1 MFLLLGVLL
10 AASCVELRAQATAAS
25 APAAAA
31 ALPSYPDNAGGL
43 EKLVK
48 DIFRAA
54 KDGDATQYG
63 ALVSSLAQPVPEEWY
78 RETFGEDGGP
88 MFQEY
93 QQGRLRIAGDLSEFF
108 RKMREEKAT
117 SVVARKHEASC
128 DDDAGELIYPVMVM
142 RQKAVPLYE
151 LRFLRGERFYR
162 MWAIVYVEGGFRF
175 AGNLHPP
182 ESFSHPRKTD
192 SSETAEMRI
201 RLSGNVVAAKI
212 LRRVQPRYPEQAL
225 RERLQGTVKLHAI
238 IGKDGSVQTLRVATG
253 YCSLA
258 QEAMRAVQQWR
269 YSPTLLEGQPVE
281 VDTTID
287 VIFLLNR

>member
-10 AASCVELRAQATAAS
+10 AASCVELRAQAAAAS
-25 APAAAA
+25 APAATA

-54 KDGDATQYG
+54 KDGDAAQYG

-93 QQGRLRIAGDLSEFF
+93 QQGRLRLEGDLSGMF
-108 RKMREEKAT
+108 RKMGEKKAT

-151 LRFLRGERFYR
+151 LRFFKGERFYR

-182 ESFSHPRKTD
+182 ESFSDTRKKV
-192 SSETAEMRI
+192 SSETEEKRI
-201 RLSGNVVAAKI
+201 RMGGNATAAKI
-212 LRRVQPRYPEQAL
+212 LQRIQPLYPEKAR
-225 RERLQGTVKLHAI
+225 RERLQGTVKLFAI
-238 IGKDGSVQTLRVATG
+238 IGKDGSIHMLRVATG

-258 QEAMRAVQQWR
+258 QEAMRAVRQWR

-281 VDTTID
+281 VETTID
-287 VIFLLNR
+287 VIFSLNY